1 MLDPAQRKRFLR
13 DNRAR
18 IGIVI
23 VVIMT
28 LAAVLAPLIARQN
41 PIAIDL
47 VHLLEK
53 PSADHR
59 LGTDIQGRDVWA
71 RLVYGARVSLTV
83 GLISQGIALLLGVSL
98 GLLAGFYGRWVDEV
112 VMRLADVTLAFPT
125 LLLLIAMVA
134 ALEPSMGVVYATIG
148 IVGWA
153 GMARLVRGQVLVV
166 RQLEYIQA
174 IRALGAGDMRIMLQ
188 HVLPNVI
195 APVVIAATLGVAGAI
210 MAEAALSFLGL
221 GVPPPTPS
229 WGSMIADGR
238 DLSQLRNAPWTSL
251 FPGVAIGAAVLGFNL
266 LGDALRDVLDPRFA
280 PVAPGA
286 LPAATA
292 PGGGPGAGGPAIRST
307 RDGVPAAIATPLPRP
322 G

>member
-23 VVIMT
+23 VVIMS
-28 LAAVLAPLIARQN
+28 LAALLAPVIARQS
-41 PIAIDL
+41 PIGIDL

-53 PSADHR
+53 PSADHW
-59 LGTDIQGRDVWA
+59 LGTDIQGRDVWS

-98 GLLAGFYGRWVDEV
+98 GLLAGFYGRWVDEL

-174 IRALGAGDMRIMLQ
+174 IRALGAGDLRIMLQ

-221 GVPPPTPS
+221 GVPPPAPS

-238 DLSQLRNAPWTSL
+238 DLDQLRRAPWTSV

-266 LGDALRDVLDPRFA
+266 LGDALRDALDPRQHYRA
-280 PVAPGA
+280 VKD
-286 LPAATA
+286 T
-292 PGGGPGAGGPAIRST
+292 
-307 RDGVPAAIATPLPRP
+307 
-322 G
+322 

>member
-1 MLDPAQRKRFLR
+1 MLDSVQRKRLLG

-18 IGIVI
+18 IGISI
-23 VVIMT
+23 VVIMS
-28 LAAVLAPLIARQN
+28 LAAIFAPLIASHS
-41 PIAIDL
+41 PIDIDL
-47 VHLLEK
+47 NNLLQRPGSGHL
-53 PSADHR
+53 
-59 LGTDIQGRDVWA
+59 LGTDVQGRDIWS

-83 GLISQGIALLLGVSL
+83 GLISQGIALLLGVTL
-98 GLLAGFYGRWVDEV
+98 GLLAGYYGGWVDEV

-134 ALEPSMGVVYATIG
+134 ALQPSMGVVFATIG

-166 RQLEYIQA
+166 RQLEYVQA
-174 IRALGAGDMRIMLQ
+174 IRALGAGDVRIMLQ

-221 GVPPPTPS
+221 GVPPPAPS
-229 WGSMIADGR
+229 WGSMIAEGR
-238 DLSQLRNAPWTSL
+238 DLDQLRHAPWTSL

-266 LGDALRDVLDPRFA
+266 LGDALRDALDPKQQRKA
-280 PVAPGA
+280 PRKPVKG
-286 LPAATA
+286 
-292 PGGGPGAGGPAIRST
+292 
-307 RDGVPAAIATPLPRP
+307 
-322 G
+322 

>member
-1 MLDPAQRKRFLR
+1 MLDVAQRRRLWG

-18 IGIVI
+18 FGIA
-23 VVIMT
+23 VVVLMT
-28 LAAVLAPLIARQN
+28 AAAMSAPLIAGYD
-41 PIAIDL
+41 PLKIDL
-47 VHLLEK
+47 SHLLQR
-53 PSADHR
+53 PSSAHW
-59 LGTDIQGRDVWA
+59 LGTDVQGRDIWA

-83 GLISQGIALLLGVSL
+83 GLVSQGIALLLGVTL
-98 GLLAGFYGRWVDEV
+98 GLLAGYYGRWVDET

-134 ALEPSMGVVYATIG
+134 AFQPSMGVVFATIG
-148 IVGWA
+148 VVGWA

-166 RQLEYIQA
+166 RQLEYVQA
-174 IRALGAGDMRIMLQ
+174 IRALGAKDVRIMLQ

-238 DLSQLRNAPWTSL
+238 DLDQLRRAPWTSV
-251 FPGVAIGAAVLGFNL
+251 FPGMAIGAAVLGFNL
-266 LGDALRDVLDPRFA
+266 LGDALRDALDPKQQR
-280 PVAPGA
+280 
-286 LPAATA
+286 
-292 PGGGPGAGGPAIRST
+292 RM
-307 RDGVPAAIATPLPRP
+307 PRKP
-322 G
+322 I